1 MPKQS
6 SATVID
12 SGWASECL
20 NHRNDIK
27 LAEIMQKLMGVK
39 NTNQVIF

>member
-6 SATVID
+6 SAAVID

-20 NHRNDIK
+20 NHRNYIK
-27 LAEIMQKLMGVK
+27 LAEITQKFKK
-39 NTNQVIF
+39 NTNQVNF